1 MRWLVLPAAALVVA
15 CTSVKFNDGE
25 KVTIEHE
32 PGWPLVELTKSA
44 VSACRQAGKTD
55 ANYVRTL
62 STNPELPNWMVP
74 QLSTF
79 ECK

>member
-1 MRWLVLPAAALVVA
+1 MRVFVLSLTVLVAA
-15 CTSVKFNDGE
+15 CTSVKFNDGN

-32 PGWPLVELTKSA
+32 PGWPMTELTKSA

-55 ANYVRTL
+55 ALYVRTL
-62 STNPELPNWMVP
+62 STNPDLPNWMVP